1 MKVLIAEDDAVSR
14 RLLEAMLEKEGYEV
28 ETAADGIDA
37 WDKLQKPN
45 AAKLLVLDWMMPGMD
60 GAQIC
65 RKLRETAR
73 DQYVYVIMLTAKS
86 LKQDLLEGMAAGVD
100 DYLVKP
106 CDLQELRARLRVGA
120 RLVHLQEELLKRSQV
135 IQDLVYALSHDLRT
149 PLVAM
154 GVVMNQAMTGVFGE
168 VSDEYRRVLGN
179 AKQSNE
185 ELLRLAETL
194 LMVARF
200 ENDKAGHT
208 RDEVDVCRLVQQC
221 TSELEPLWKGKPVL
235 VEAHLPNEPCRI
247 LGDRQELRRLII
259 NLLDNSIKYTPA
271 NGKIDIIVET
281 EGEDIRVD
289 IADNGYGMPEET
301 CKELFSAF
309 WRNSSSSRHGA
320 GTGLGLHLCKRI
332 VEAHGGQI
340 QYRPNKDQGSVFTFT
355 LPTRVNMAAANG
367 VIQ

>member
-1 MKVLIAEDDAVSR
+1 MKVMVAEDDAVSR
-14 RLLEAMLEKEGYEV
+14 RLLEAMLEKDGYEV
-28 ETAADGIDA
+28 ETAVDGLDA
-37 WDKLQKPN
+37 WQKLQKPD
-45 AAKLLVLDWMMPGMD
+45 AAKLVVLDWMMPGMD

-65 RKLRETAR
+65 RKLRETRR

-86 LKQDLLEGMAAGVD
+86 LRQDLLEGMAAGVD

-208 RDEVDVCRLVQQC
+208 RDEVDVTRLVQQC
-221 TSELEPLWKGKPVL
+221 VSELEPLWKGKPVL
-235 VEAHLPNEPCRI
+235 VEAKLPPETCKVV
-247 LGDRQELRRLII
+247 GDRQELRRLVI

-271 NGKIDIIVET
+271 NGKIEIIVESDVH
-281 EGEDIRVD
+281 EIRLDV
-289 IADNGYGMPEET
+289 IDNGYGMPEDT
-301 CKELFSAF
+301 ARDLFSPF
-309 WRNSSSSRHGA
+309 WRSSSNSRHGA
-320 GTGLGLHLCKRI
+320 GTGLGLYLCKRI
-332 VEAHGGQI
+332 VDAHTGKI
-340 QYRPNKDQGSVFTFT
+340 EYRPNRQQGSIFSIT
-355 LPTRVNMAAANG
+355 LPSRVNVAAING
-367 VIQ
+367 VIP